1 MPEGRTAYP
10 SPIQQTWLL
19 GTVITTLA
27 PHVQHLPTWLAVLC
41 AGLLGLRILLLF
53 RRGKTVPQTLI
64 VAAAVAAGVGVKI
77 HFGHFFGKD
86 PGVALLAVLLCLKLL
101 ETRNTRDIRSAV
113 LLSFFLQLGLFFY
126 NQTLVVAAFA
136 LTGALLATTTL
147 LGLQDENTR
156 PAAQLRTGALLLAQG
171 FPFMLVLFVLFPRVQ
186 GPLWGLPAD
195 AYSGMSGLSESMTP
209 GSISQLGLSD
219 AIAFRADFNGP
230 PPPPAQRYWRGPV
243 LTFFD
248 GRTWRPGPFTI
259 AAEPDYA
266 PAGPVYD
273 YRLTLE
279 PHNQNWLLALDF
291 PGPGVPGAHYASDF
305 RLLANQPVRERARFE
320 LRAYPA
326 ITIGADEDPEV
337 LATARR
343 IPATFNPR
351 SRALAQ
357 DLARDASSHD
367 IILARTLEHLRRS
380 ELTYTLSPP
389 LLGTHAVDE
398 FLFDIRRGF
407 CEHFAATFVFLMRA
421 AGVPARV
428 VTGYLGGEVNPID
441 RSLVVRQSDAHAWAE
456 VWLDRR
462 GWVRIDPT
470 ALAAPERI
478 ESGLAAALPAWENL
492 PLMMRPGLTWLRDL
506 RHRWEA
512 LSNTWNQWV
521 LGYNPDRQREL
532 LERIGFAR
540 PDWRTLGVL
549 LGASAGALM
558 LLLFAWAFVH
568 HQRRDPLDRAWAA
581 FCRKLARH
589 GAARHPWEGPVDY
602 GKRLAIAF
610 PRHAASLHDIASRY
624 ARLRYGPSTD
634 ERDVRELARFIRR
647 LNLK

>member
-1 MPEGRTAYP
+1 MPKGRTTSP
-10 SPIQQTWLL
+10 SSIQQMWLL
-19 GTVITTLA
+19 GTVATTLA
-27 PHVQHLPTWLAVLC
+27 PHVQHLPAWLAALC
-41 AGLLGLRILLLF
+41 AGLLGLRILLLL
-53 RRGKTVPQTLI
+53 RRGKAMPQTLI
-64 VAAAVAAGVGVKI
+64 AVAAVAAGVGVKI

-101 ETRNTRDIRSAV
+101 ESRNSRDIRSAV
-113 LLSFFLQLGLFFY
+113 LLCFFLQLGLFFY

-136 LTGALLATTTL
+136 LAGALLATTTL
-147 LGLQDENTR
+147 LCLEDKSTR
-156 PAAQLRTGALLLAQG
+156 PAAQLRTGAVLLAQG
-171 FPFMLVLFVLFPRVQ
+171 LPFMLVLFVLFPRIQ

-195 AYSGMSGLSESMTP
+195 AYSGMSGLSESMSP

-291 PGPGVPGAHYASDF
+291 PGPGVPQAHYSSDY
-305 RLLANQPVRERARFE
+305 RLLANQPVRARARFE

-326 ITIGADEDPEV
+326 IAVGADEGPEV
-337 LATARR
+337 LATALR

-357 DLARDASSHD
+357 DLGRDAPSYD
-367 IILARTLEHLRRS
+367 VILARTLEHLRRS
-380 ELTYTLSPP
+380 DLTYTLSPP

-398 FLFDIRRGF
+398 FLFDTRRGF
-407 CEHFAATFVFLMRA
+407 CEHFASAFVFLMRA

-456 VWLDRR
+456 VWLERR

-478 ESGLAAALPAWENL
+478 ESGLAAALPDWESL

-540 PDWRTLGVL
+540 PDWRTLGML

-558 LLLFAWAFVH
+558 LLLFAWAFAH
-568 HQRRDPLDRAWAA
+568 HQRRDSLDRAWAA
-581 FCRKLARH
+581 FCRKLARQ
-589 GAARHPWEGPVDY
+589 GAARHPWEGPIDY
-602 GKRLAIAF
+602 GRRLAISF

-634 ERDVRELARFIRR
+634 ERDVRELAQCIRR